1 VEFEWDDAKTARN
14 LRLDGVAFKEART
27 VFTDPLALI
36 RVDEGHSN
44 EEERFVLVGKSGADR
59 LLVTVFSE
67 RQTRIR
73 IISSRCATPREVKE
87 YEEGV

>member
-1 VEFEWDDAKTARN
+1 MEFEWDDAKAARN
-14 LRLDGVAFKEART
+14 LRTHGVDFEEART
-27 VFTDPLALI
+27 VFVDPLALV

-44 EEERFVLVGKSGADR
+44 EEERFLLVGRSAAHR

-73 IISSRCATPREVKE
+73 IISSRRATRREVKE

>member
-1 VEFEWDDAKTARN
+1 MEFGWDDAKAARN
-14 LRLDGVAFKEART
+14 LRIHGVDFEEART
-27 VFTDPLALI
+27 VFMDPLALV

-44 EEERFVLVGKSGADR
+44 EEERFVLVGRSVADR

-67 RQTRIR
+67 RQRGIR
-73 IISSRCATPREVKE
+73 IISSRRAATREVKE